1 MMQMKLS
8 TKQKQTRRHR
18 EQICGCQ
25 GEGGGGG
32 MEQEFGV
39 SRCKPIYIEWINN
52 KILLYSTENY
62 IQYPVMNHNGKEYF
76 KKDIYV

>member
-8 TKQKQTRRHR
+8 TKPKQTRRHR

-39 SRCKPIYIEWINN
+39 SRCKLIYIE
-52 KILLYSTENY
+52 
-62 IQYPVMNHNGKEYF
+62 
-76 KKDIYV
+76 